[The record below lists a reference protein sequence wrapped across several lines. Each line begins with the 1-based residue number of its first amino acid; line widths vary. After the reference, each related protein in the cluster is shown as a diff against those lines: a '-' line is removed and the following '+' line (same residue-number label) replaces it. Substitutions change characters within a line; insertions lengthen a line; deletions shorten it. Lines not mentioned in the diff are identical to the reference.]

1 MTGKNL
7 IENSNGKQEQINDN
21 VVVLQS
27 DIAEVMQE
35 DPLFNLKIVNKAL
48 SRENKNLKEQI
59 RMMGEAGVNKAK
71 EKSNATKG

>member
-35 DPLFNLKIVNKAL
+35 DPLLNLKIVNKAL

-71 EKSNATKG
+71 EKSNATNG